1 MNTTEQ
7 RISELESRVEALEKK
22 FLSAG
27 APVLSVNNKE
37 RTLQEIVKGKRFNN
51 GQEQVAAIV
60 GYNEKVLSQL
70 IQKDQIKEEWR
81 NAKMNGV
88 YAPIYLA
95 RAKGTLVRVLGD
107 GTCDLTQT
115 GEGFFEELINN

>member
-1 MNTTEQ
+1 MKTTEQ
-7 RISELESRVEALEKK
+7 RIFELESRVEALEEKI
-22 FLSAG
+22 LSAEVP
-27 APVLSVNNKE
+27 AINANSKE

-60 GYNEKVLSQL
+60 GYHEKVLGHL

-88 YAPIYLA
+88 YAPIYLT
-95 RAKGTLVRVLGD
+95 RAKGTLVRVLDD

-115 GEGFFEELINN
+115 GEGFFEELVNN